1 MVPKGGGEAGRVAP
15 GPPIALKP
23 LPHEDRFFAV
33 ADDRNAAPAVREDP
47 AIDSLEGRIA
57 AARVAEDKRLG
68 RESASVADARGKGMQ
83 IASTMVGY
91 PLGGFIVGSVIG
103 HLVDQWIQWIWIA
116 LGLMF
121 LAFFGACLQVVR
133 SNKAA

>member
-1 MVPKGGGEAGRVAP
+1 M
-15 GPPIALKP
+15 
-23 LPHEDRFFAV
+23 

-47 AIDSLEGRIA
+47 AIDSLEDRIA

-68 RESASVADARGKGMQ
+68 LENASVAEARGKGMQ

-91 PLGGFIVGSVIG
+91 PLGGIIIG
-103 HLVDQWIQWIWIA
+103 AVLDGLFDTRPWIMI
-116 LGLMF
+116 GLMF

>member
-33 ADDRNAAPAVREDP
+33 ADDRNDAPAIREDP
-47 AIDSLEGRIA
+47 AIDTLEGRIA

-68 RESASVADARGKGMQ
+68 RENEATAEARGKGMQ

-91 PLGGFIVGSVIG
+91 PLGGIIIG
-103 HLVDQWIQWIWIA
+103 WVLDGLFDTRPWIMI
-116 LGLMF
+116 GLMF
-121 LAFFGACLQVVR
+121 LAFFGACLQVAR
-133 SNKAA
+133 NNKAA